1 MTMNSLKKSQTS
13 NSEILTNEICTSL
26 RFYKRKFNSEIVEN

>member
-13 NSEILTNEICTSL
+13 NSEILTNEIYTSL
-26 RFYKRKFNSEIVEN
+26 RFNKRKFNSEIVEK